1 MHRPNE
7 FHMDPRSQFNLQL
20 HINPKLRISPKLH
33 TNPRFQLNLQLHI
46 NPKLPINLSV
56 YVDDLLQQFNDVR
69 ETYGIS
75 GSEDKIGNDE
85 FWVRIIQDQSKVTPP
100 EALGEL
106 NDLESRCHIGTT
118 DPTDRT
124 TDPTD
129 KSKWVYLRYCMETR
143 YDVQENWRFEKH
155 FREPVER
162 SMMTFLPTLDAVAAK
177 SMVLKHID
185 WWQKQ
190 AYMGYYTE
198 QILCAARRRMLK
210 KTFDRDHLDA
220 EDVVVLSELK
230 LASQHFSQCEHYS
243 EEDNAVLELVIRQS
257 E

>member
-1 MHRPNE
+1 M
-7 FHMDPRSQFNLQL
+7 
-20 HINPKLRISPKLH
+20 
-33 TNPRFQLNLQLHI
+33 
-46 NPKLPINLSV
+46 
-56 YVDDLLQQFNDVR
+56 R

-230 LASQHFSQCEHYS
+230 LASQHFSQFEHYS